1 MLGLL
6 QAVHNTGLQTCA
18 RGANIMNKERKQS
31 GPAEKPADNVYASF
45 EPNFVPSGYNVSD
58 LKETPAS
65 RKERRRHHRIASRN
79 GKACILCNGE
89 QQIVEMLNVSRGG
102 ICIRSRIR
110 YAVGTFVQVAA
121 HYVEGANNI
130 FLSGRVVRANL
141 AATSTLPGEYGIEIL
156 RTENHR

>member
-58 LKETPAS
+58 LKETP
-65 RKERRRHHRIASRN
+65 ASRN